1 MSSFSRSKSQILF
14 RYSPG
19 SVFKHDDYGLC
30 KVKEVE
36 IDTSKSDSINQQ
48 SLREAV
54 LDAVRSWD
62 EPMRENFPDIRDPSD
77 LQQYFAY
84 GPPQRVR
91 FSPYPTH
98 MKCTECGHV
107 KGQNDLERESMP
119 TRCPDCGDGRL
130 SQLSYVQI
138 HNCGR
143 IEELYLPECSKHG
156 SVSLVLYDPGYV
168 SDAYWYCGICGQKL
182 RGLRMSPCNCNY
194 SEHRAEGQYDSY
206 MSTTAATDPSVHL
219 PQTTPFIN
227 LPSSQRSRFANPDL
241 APRVLSRT
249 WRLDDQALEGTQKSE
264 SSDMLDDVLE
274 ELGEDQL
281 QEIAASSEKIQDAL
295 DRRENQQERDR
306 EINELAQELSEIEPG
321 LGQQRV
327 LDRRIPEHAT
337 LLETLDFTRLEN
349 VASWTEDRGEDGK
362 AERLRNTGENI
373 RRQLGLLDVAALDN
387 FPLALCSFGY
397 TRVMR
402 DPGRTEIRPY
412 DALSDGRFPLYV
424 IPSNTEALWFQL
436 DPRRVARW
444 LIANGHAN
452 GETPSDLMDAWL
464 WIYREAPSLW
474 RRAQAEEEMS
484 ASLIETL
491 LHSMSHTLLRRIE
504 WSGFSGSSI
513 GEYLLPGTLS
523 FVLYVNQ
530 HGEGSLGGLLTL
542 FEQRL
547 GNWLQATVEG
557 GNECIVDPLCSD
569 EGGAC
574 FGCLHRK
581 HGCATFNSKLS
592 RSTLY
597 GGPLP
602 GRDGLQG
609 QTIQEGYWTR
619 ALGQSSISSP
629 SE

>member
-1 MSSFSRSKSQILF
+1 
-14 RYSPG
+14 
-19 SVFKHDDYGLC
+19 
-30 KVKEVE
+30 
-36 IDTSKSDSINQQ
+36 
-48 SLREAV
+48 
-54 LDAVRSWD
+54 
-62 EPMRENFPDIRDPSD
+62 
-77 LQQYFAY
+77 
-84 GPPQRVR
+84 
-91 FSPYPTH
+91 
-98 MKCTECGHV
+98 
-107 KGQNDLERESMP
+107 
-119 TRCPDCGDGRL
+119 
-130 SQLSYVQI
+130 
-138 HNCGR
+138 
-143 IEELYLPECSKHG
+143 
-156 SVSLVLYDPGYV
+156 
-168 SDAYWYCGICGQKL
+168 
-182 RGLRMSPCNCNY
+182 
-194 SEHRAEGQYDSY
+194 

-227 LPSSQRSRFANPDL
+227 LPSSQRKRFASPDL

-249 WRLDDQALEGTQKSE
+249 WRVDDRALEGTQESA
-264 SSDMLDDVLE
+264 SSDVLDDVLD
-274 ELGEDQL
+274 ELGDEKL
-281 QEIAASSEKIQDAL
+281 QKMAASSEKFQDAL

-306 EINELAQELSEIEPG
+306 EINEIVQELSEVAPG
-321 LGQQRV
+321 LGQQKV
-327 LDRRIPEHAT
+327 LDRRIAEHAT
-337 LLETLDFTRLEN
+337 LLQTLDFTRLNN
-349 VASWTEDRGEDGK
+349 VASWAEDRGQDEK

-373 RRQLGLLDVAALDN
+373 RRQLGLLDVAALDD

-412 DALSDGRFPLYV
+412 APLSDGRFPLYV

-436 DPRRVARW
+436 DPRRVAHW
-444 LIANGHAN
+444 LIANVHAN
-452 GETPSDLMDAWL
+452 GEAPGNLRDAWL

-474 RRAQAEEEMS
+474 RRGQPEEEMS
-484 ASLIETL
+484 TSLIETL

-504 WSGFSGSSI
+504 WSGFSSSSI

-523 FVLYVNQ
+523 FLLYVNQ

-574 FGCLHRK
+574 FGCLHREY
-581 HGCATFNSKLS
+581 GCATFNSKLS
-592 RSTLY
+592 RNTLY

-602 GRDGLQG
+602 DRDGLQG

-619 ALGQSSISSP
+619 ALGQSISSS